1 MIDHGERV
9 VRQSQ
14 HSRHQFRRRNES
26 RRHHRDRRGLRQF
39 GADRVM
45 QTARRTTA
53 SVAETGYGEIPVP
66 RLVHDV
72 LLRRRAVV
80 RLGAMHDFRYAEALP
95 QEPVEMGEEADRT
108 LLAIGD
114 ETDGRAR
121 QGGRPRR
128 RPFIGS
134 ANLARRIKYA
144 NRHIRILHQPG
155 RNVPSS
161 GYGPQSRNKAPLAQA
176 CKRVPYSKERRAG
189 GHS

>member
-1 MIDHGERV
+1 MIDHGKRV
-9 VRQSQ
+9 VRQAE
-14 HSRHQFRRRNES
+14 HSRHQFRRRNET
-26 RRHHRDRRGLRQF
+26 RRHHSNRRGLHQF

-53 SVAETGYGEIPVP
+53 SVAEAGYGEIPVSC
-66 RLVHDV
+66 LVHDV

-80 RLGAMHDFRYAEALP
+80 CLGAMYDFRYVEALT
-95 QEPVEMGEEADRT
+95 QKPVKMVEEADRA

-114 ETDGRAR
+114 ETDSRAR

-144 NRHIRILHQPG
+144 NRHLDLGDANSSSVFVVNVRLIRTALDTG
-155 RNVPSS
+155 
-161 GYGPQSRNKAPLAQA
+161 L
-176 CKRVPYSKERRAG
+176 
-189 GHS
+189 